1 MGPSEVSDD
10 DVWDVLKNEMSEA
23 ATVIQSN
30 YRGYRARKQLQREDA
45 VQVLTS
51 SSSVA
56 TNGVSSIDGDAPT
69 RNSGEL
75 HDIIALT
82 PPNIEPNSKYHTLLR
97 SVKHLAQ
104 VIPESWILT
113 DFFIRF

>member
-1 MGPSEVSDD
+1 MSDD
-10 DVWDVLKNEMSEA
+10 EVWDVLKNEMSEA

-56 TNGVSSIDGDAPT
+56 TNGVSSVDRDMEAST

-82 PPNIEPNSKYHTLLR
+82 PPNIEQSEYHYLYSLRDDFCVRKKKY
-97 SVKHLAQ
+97 K
-104 VIPESWILT
+104 
-113 DFFIRF
+113 